1 MKKKILIQLPD
12 KIVAL
17 IDNFIK
23 AGIYSSRQD
32 FIRDAVITVLKQL
45 SKDPFF
51 YRYLNLDQLKEAEKE

>member
-1 MKKKILIQLPD
+1 VKKKILIQLPEKVV
-12 KIVAL
+12 KI

-45 SKDPFF
+45 SRDPFF
-51 YRYLNLDQLKEAEKE
+51 YKYLSLDQLKEAEKE

>member
-1 MKKKILIQLPD
+1 MKKKILIQLPE

-45 SKDPFF
+45 SRDPFF
-51 YRYLNLDQLKEAEKE
+51 YRYFSLEKLEEAEKE